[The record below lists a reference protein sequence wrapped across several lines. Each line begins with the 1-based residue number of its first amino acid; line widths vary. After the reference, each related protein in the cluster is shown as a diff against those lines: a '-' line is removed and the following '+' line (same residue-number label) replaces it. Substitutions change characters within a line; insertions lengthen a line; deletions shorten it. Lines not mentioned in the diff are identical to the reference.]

1 MEPERAG
8 TERTL
13 TTRGLKADVPQALLA
28 ATVKIPLVLPVRMA
42 MDGPVEFPDQ
52 PKGKDQSYA
61 VAPITGVML

>member
-13 TTRGLKADVPQALLA
+13 TTRVLKADAPQALFA
-28 ATVKIPLVLPVRMA
+28 ATVNMPLVLPARME
-42 MDGPVEFPDQ
+42 MDEPVEFPDQ

-61 VAPITGVML
+61 VAPLTGVML